1 MCGVGYGQLV
11 RDCGTGVIQGGISGH
26 LLSNI
31 SVMSG
36 GGGRGRRG
44 MFRLRGLQ
52 DGASWL
58 G

>member
-1 MCGVGYGQLV
+1 MVQVSSRVGLV
-11 RDCGTGVIQGGISGH
+11 ATCCQT
-26 LLSNI
+26 

-44 MFRLRGLQ
+44 VFRLRGLQ
-52 DGASWL
+52 DGTSWL

>member
-1 MCGVGYGQLV
+1 MG
-11 RDCGTGVIQGGISGH
+11 DWGTGVIQGGISGH

-31 SVMSG
+31 SDMRG

-44 MFRLRGLQ
+44 VLRLTGLP

>member
-1 MCGVGYGQLV
+1 MGYGQLV

-36 GGGRGRRG
+36 GGGSGRRG
-44 MFRLRGLQ
+44 VFRLRGLQ